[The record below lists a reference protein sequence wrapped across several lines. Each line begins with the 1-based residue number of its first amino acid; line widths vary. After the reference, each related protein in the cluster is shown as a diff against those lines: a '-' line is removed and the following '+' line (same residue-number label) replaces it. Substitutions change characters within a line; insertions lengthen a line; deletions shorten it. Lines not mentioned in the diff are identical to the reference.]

1 MTCPAKHRNKKGR
14 GSSRR
19 RRYLRGCV
27 AARDGHRCHYCHTP
41 LAPDLSDATL
51 DHYIPWSLWR
61 ANDLAN
67 LVLACHPCNETKG
80 AALPWT
86 VAYLLLAH
94 AQAAPPTRPVTVP
107 EPEPKGVSNE
117 QPAA

>member
-19 RRYLRGCV
+19 RRHLRECV
-27 AARDGHRCHYCHTP
+27 AARDGHRCHYCRTD
-41 LAPDLSDATL
+41 LAQDLSNASL
-51 DHYIPWSLWR
+51 DHVIPWSMWR
-61 ANDLAN
+61 ANDLCN
-67 LVLACHPCNETKG
+67 LVLACHPCNQAKG

-94 AQAAPPTRPVTVP
+94 PTTQP
-107 EPEPKGVSNE
+107 E
-117 QPAA
+117 